1 VKIVIDT
8 WLEQKDPCICFLDG
22 NTAAP
27 VMQWGAPLIRHL
39 LERGDL
45 NLDELQR
52 RTDTG
57 LDAIYAFLS
66 AISGEM
72 GGAHQG

>member
-1 VKIVIDT
+1 MRIVIDA
-8 WLEQKDPCICFLDG
+8 WLERKDPCIRFLDG
-22 NTAAP
+22 DTAAP

-52 RTDTG
+52 RADAG
-57 LDAIYAFLS
+57 LGSLYEFLTAIP
-66 AISGEM
+66 GEM
-72 GGAHQG
+72 GRLGRG